1 MIASEV
7 KKMNFC
13 DKLQKIR
20 KENNITQEQLADKL
34 NVSRQAVSKWE
45 SGTAYPD
52 TEKLIQISKMFK
64 VSLDDLINDNIDTTK
79 INEKKKFNFMEAFNI
94 AFEEIRKV
102 FSMFFS
108 MKFWEKIKFLIEM
121 ALVILFV
128 IIVAHI
134 ANDIILEI
142 LRRIFIFLPVKLFN
156 IVDYLVF
163 TILYIIWLILG
174 VMIFIRVLK
183 IRYLDYYVIISDD
196 TIDKQV
202 IEEPIK
208 ELKEK
213 KDTKIVI
220 RDPQHS
226 TNNFF
231 KIVGKAFIFF
241 FKIIALF
248 LLLPAIICFIF
259 GFIALVI
266 DLIYVSNGTSFIGLA
281 IAIIGGIIFAYVIIE
296 FLFKLICDQTLSFK
310 KMFLIFIVS
319 LIFIGLGSGL
329 FLSGLNEFELIDNLS
344 NNTKITK
351 ETSMDDD
358 LIFEDIMHLDKNRIV
373 IDNKLDNIKIDFS
386 YTDTCYISIDD
397 NHMYHNDILYHHKF
411 IDIYEDGFKMFK
423 ESLENLKAKK
433 IINNSSCT
441 YEIEKV
447 SISSDNLNKL
457 KSNYQ
462 KSLD

>member
-1 MIASEV
+1 
-7 KKMNFC
+7 MNFC

-45 SGTAYPD
+45 SGAAYPD

-79 INEKKKFNFMEAFNI
+79 INEKKKFNFMEAFNF

-108 MKFWEKIKFLIEM
+108 MKFWEKIKFLIET

-128 IIVAHI
+128 IIVAHV

-196 TIDKQV
+196 TVDKQT

-281 IAIIGGIIFAYVIIE
+281 LAIIGGITFTYLIIE

-310 KMFLIFIVS
+310 KMFTVFIIS
-319 LIFIGLGSGL
+319 LSFIGIGSGL
-329 FLSGLNEFELIDNLS
+329 FLSGLSDFELVDNFE
-344 NNTKITK
+344 NNTKTTK
-351 ETSMDDD
+351 EVIMDDKM
-358 LIFEDIMHLDKNRIV
+358 IFEEIMDLDKDQIT
-373 IDNKLDNIKIDFS
+373 IDNKLDNIKIAFS
-386 YTDTCYISIDD
+386 YTDTCHIDIND
-397 NHMYHNDILYHHKF
+397 NYMYHHDELYHHKY

-457 KSNYQ
+457 KDNYQ